1 MKFKSGLCFLS
12 IFSLV
17 ILFLIIENFR
27 RNVQVE
33 FFEQN
38 GSNISSEPTAPT
50 DEEKK
55 QPGYLD
61 LQKLTIPNIK
71 NYVVR
76 TVSNAIQSVRPDRQG
91 PAGIQGPIGPK
102 GESGGTFVEKGFI
115 RSVKEPSLFLDRG
128 TNNPNL
134 NKRTYKPSQSWMLD
148 SGNKLR
154 SLYDQNQCLS
164 YKDNSVLMDN
174 CATSEGWNY
183 IGRTSQLKSMRPVG
197 GKNKCLIMNDN
208 PEVQS
213 TSTQSR
219 YSLSMGDCNVNPNQ
233 AWSFS

>member
-1 MKFKSGLCFLS
+1 MKLKFALCFLS
-12 IFSLV
+12 IFILI
-17 ILFLIIENFR
+17 ILFLIINNFG
-27 RNVQVE
+27 RNVQIE

-38 GSNISSEPTAPT
+38 GSNIPSEPTQPS
-50 DEEKK
+50 DEEKN

-61 LQKLTIPNIK
+61 LQKLTIPDIK

-76 TVSNAIQSVRPDRQG
+76 TVSNAIQSVRPDTQG
-91 PAGIQGPIGPK
+91 PAGTQGPQGPK
-102 GESGGTFVEKGFI
+102 GENGGIFVEKGPI

-134 NKRTYKPSQSWMLD
+134 NKRTYKPSQSWILD

-154 SLYDQNQCLS
+154 SFYDQNQCLS
-164 YKDNSVLMDN
+164 FKDNTVLMSN
-174 CATSEGWNY
+174 CATSENWNY
-183 IGRTSQLKSMRPVG
+183 IGRTSQLRSMRPVG

-208 PEVQS
+208 PEAG
-213 TSTQSR
+213 TKAR
-219 YSLSMGDCNVNPNQ
+219 YSLSMGDCNVSPNQ